1 MREFEKFHVWY
12 FNRFD
17 AKDFNGDELIRF
29 EGIDTVAD
37 IYINGDLQDM
47 PKNMFIP
54 YDIPLKGLK
63 KENNEIVVHI

>member
-37 IYINGDLQDM
+37 IYINGG
-47 PKNMFIP
+47 FA
-54 YDIPLKGLK
+54 GHA
-63 KENNEIVVHI
+63 ENYVYTI